1 MWGEGWGLW
10 AETKP
15 EVISSSSM
23 LEQLKSSGD
32 SYPLT
37 LIALGPLRQSN
48 GALFVLGSKRQ
59 SQRLSEYFQTFGGDK
74 QFSDI
79 L

>member
-1 MWGEGWGLW
+1 MGWGCRL
-10 AETKP
+10 KP
-15 EVISSSSM
+15 SQGVISSHLCWNSSEFRGIHT
-23 LEQLKSSGD
+23 L
-32 SYPLT
+32 LT

-59 SQRLSEYFQTFGGDK
+59 SQRPSEYFQTLGGDK